1 MFTSVSQASKI
12 QSGEMVERIQKQLT
26 KRVKMDKLIV
36 EQTKADK
43 LLAVLKKII
52 KELYEDFAT
61 DLLDPDNYH
70 SMLTEYTNEQK
81 QITAS
86 LAAIEAKL
94 GTESNDEQNVQ
105 KLKAVLDEYLN
116 IKTLTVNM
124 LKQ

>member
-1 MFTSVSQASKI
+1 
-12 QSGEMVERIQKQLT
+12 MVERIQKQLT